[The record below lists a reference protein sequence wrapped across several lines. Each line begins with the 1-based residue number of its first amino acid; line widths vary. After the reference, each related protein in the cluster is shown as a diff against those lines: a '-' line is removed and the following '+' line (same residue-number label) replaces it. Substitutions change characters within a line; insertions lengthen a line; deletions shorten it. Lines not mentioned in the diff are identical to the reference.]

1 MLHHRWRGSL
11 AQSAFV
17 SLVAVPSPRLATH
30 RPARSEAPARLR
42 PLELIQGSLSAN
54 RVARQSP
61 WLAALH
67 RVADGALAGL
77 GLTMV
82 GLTALSL
89 HWQGQW
95 TQGYQR
101 LEEAQVL
108 EHRLQESAAVLEQHH
123 LQATHRA
130 GQLVPTSSEKLIYM
144 TPPASRP
151 SSGPVSHLLAGISSP
166 QILPGY

>member
-1 MLHHRWRGSL
+1 M
-11 AQSAFV
+11 
-17 SLVAVPSPRLATH
+17 VAVPSPRSASHPFAT
-30 RPARSEAPARLR
+30 PTVAPRSR
-42 PLELIQGSLSAN
+42 PLELIQGSLSAS

-95 TQGYQR
+95 TEGYQK
-101 LEEAQVL
+101 LEAAQVL

-123 LQATHRA
+123 LQAAHRP
-130 GQLVPTSSEKLIYM
+130 GLLVPTSSEKLIYL
-144 TPPASRP
+144 TPPKPQP
-151 SSGPVSHLLAGISSP
+151 SSPITHLLAGINRP
-166 QILPGY
+166 QVLPGY

>member
-1 MLHHRWRGSL
+1 VVHLRYQH
-11 AQSAFV
+11 FPP
-17 SLVAVPSPRLATH
+17 LVAVPSPRLFTDRFA
-30 RPARSEAPARLR
+30 RPSARARSRS
-42 PLELIQGSLSAN
+42 LELIQGSLSAD

-61 WLAALH
+61 WLAGFH

-82 GLTALSL
+82 GVTALSL

-101 LEEAQVL
+101 LEAAQVL

-123 LQATHRA
+123 LLAAHRP
-130 GQLVPTSSEKLIYM
+130 GQLVPTSSEKLIYLNA
-144 TPPASRP
+144 PSPRP
-151 SSGPVSHLLAGISSP
+151 SNPMANLLAGMSTP
-166 QILPGY
+166 QVLPGY